1 MEARVT
7 QRRERHP
14 GSLIVRRR
22 FAMKGALFMFL
33 SLPAIV
39 AAMVPDASSAYD
51 RPTGR
56 MFASRSETI
65 APSGMVCAAQPL
77 AVQIGIDVLKAGG
90 NAVDAAI
97 AVDAALGLMEPVSC
111 GVGGDLFAIVW
122 DAKSQKLYGLNASGR
137 SPYLLTIDE
146 VKKRGVSAIPYTGV
160 LPQTVP
166 GCVDGW
172 FELHKRF
179 GKLPMRDILGPAI
192 RYAEEGFPVTE
203 VIAHYWEVGGR
214 RLKDEPNFGATYLPD
229 GRAPRTGEIFRNPD
243 LARTYRLIAEKGRD
257 VFYRGQIARTI
268 DEFERRIGGYLRLRD
283 FEDHSSTWV
292 EPVGTNYRGYDV
304 WELPPNCQGIAVLE
318 MLNILE
324 GYDLAALGYNSVDA
338 LHFMI
343 EAKKLA
349 FEDIARFYADPD
361 FVKVP
366 VAGLVSKEYA
376 GRRRALIDATRA
388 LREIPPSDVRLETG
402 ETTYLV
408 VADRDRNFVS
418 LIQSNYAG
426 FGSGPVPDGLGFCI
440 QDRGA
445 LFNLDSKHPNALE
458 PHKRPFHTI
467 IPAMVTRDGQPVFA
481 FGVMGGS
488 MQPQGHVQILCN
500 IVDFGMNIQEAGDAP
515 RWNHMGSSE
524 PTGEVMRDGGE
535 VAFEE
540 GVPPEVLRALMERGH
555 RIVRD
560 VGGFGGYQGIWWDRA
575 RDVLIGAS
583 ESRKDGC
590 AMGY

>member
-1 MEARVT
+1 MGAAGGARFFPEVD
-7 QRRERHP
+7 
-14 GSLIVRRR
+14 
-22 FAMKGALFMFL
+22 MKGALFMFMT
-33 SLPAIV
+33 LPAFIPALFV
-39 AAMVPDASSAYD
+39 AMIPDAASAYD

-56 MFASRSETI
+56 TFGSRSETF
-65 APSGMVCAAQPL
+65 ARNGMICAAQPL
-77 AVQIGIDVLKAGG
+77 AVEIGLDVLKAGG

-97 AVDAALGLMEPVSC
+97 AVNAALGLMEPVSC

-122 DAKSQKLYGLNASGR
+122 DAKTQKLYGLNASGR

-146 VKKRGVSAIPYTGV
+146 VKKRGVASMPYTGV

-179 GKLPMRDILGPAI
+179 GKLPMKDLLAPAI
-192 RYAEEGFPVTE
+192 KCAEDGFPVTE
-203 VIAHYWEVGGR
+203 VIAHYWEIGGR
-214 RLKDEPNFGATYLPD
+214 RLKDEPNFAATYLPG
-229 GRAPRTGEIFRNPD
+229 GRAPRKGEIFKNSD
-243 LARTYRLIAEKGRD
+243 LARTYKLLASKGRD
-257 VFYRGQIARTI
+257 AFYRGEIARTI
-268 DEFERRIGGYLRLRD
+268 DSFEQRIGGYLRLKD
-283 FEDHSSTWV
+283 LEDHTSTWV
-292 EPVGTNYRGYDV
+292 EPVSTNYRGYDV
-304 WELPPNCQGIAVLE
+304 WELPPNSQGIAALE

-324 GYDLAALGYNSVDA
+324 AYDLAKLGYNSADA
-338 LHFMI
+338 LHVMI

-349 FEDIARFYADPD
+349 FDDAARYYADPD

-366 VAGLVSKEYA
+366 VAELVSKEYA
-376 GRRRALIDATRA
+376 AKRCALIRMDRA
-388 LREIPPSDVRLETG
+388 LREIPSSDAKLGTG

-408 VADRDRNFVS
+408 VADKDRNFVS
-418 LIQSNYAG
+418 LIQSNYSG
-426 FGSGPVPDGLGFCI
+426 FGSGPVPDGLGFCL

-445 LFNLDSKHPNALE
+445 LFNLDPKHPNALV

-467 IPAMVTRDGQPVFA
+467 IPAMVTREGKPVFA

-488 MQPQGHVQILCN
+488 MQPQGHVQVLCN
-500 IVDFGMNIQEAGDAP
+500 IIDFGMNVQEAGDAP

-524 PTGEVMRDGGE
+524 PTGEVMKDGGQ

-555 RIVRD
+555 HVIMD
-560 VGGFGGYQGIWWDRA
+560 VGGFGGYQGIWWDHA
-575 RDVLIGAS
+575 NDVLIGAS